1 MTQPTGVVHHGVHGS
16 QLKTEIFRAHQP
28 TNQQQIQFQ
37 TLPQN
42 PTLTGHLSTAKVVGY
57 QCSICMRKF
66 LHLGTHCNHVNNVH
80 QAPGLAPIEVDMK
93 PRYTCK
99 HPRCNR
105 HFMTKNMFKAHMDRH
120 ASGKNK
126 RAMNCFKCGRN
137 FSQFKSL
144 YQHVVQTHAD
154 VTPEEIADLEAN
166 HAKCPVCHAVFRSMD
181 IMRVHLR
188 RHQDQKNIIPNVLPP
203 PSAPTSLHPSTQSS
217 ACAVTTAIVQQPTA
231 PGTIIVQQQQAP
243 PPHVQQV
250 VQQAMQQHQQQQQQG
265 LQQYV
270 TQTTTKL

>member
-1 MTQPTGVVHHGVHGS
+1 MSLNIKMYILLLLFQVHNIGGVTSVAPSTNTMQNITLSGNILPQGVGTVQSVPIAVTQSSTTQPTGFIHHGVHGS
-16 QLKTEIFRAHQP
+16 QLKTEVLRASTQLA
-28 TNQQQIQFQ
+28 NQQQPIHFQ
-37 TLPQN
+37 TMQTHVAN
-42 PTLTGHLSTAKVVGY
+42 MGSTMSSGHSSSAAKVVGY

-144 YQHVVQTHAD
+144 YQVR
-154 VTPEEIADLEAN
+154 
-166 HAKCPVCHAVFRSMD
+166 KY
-181 IMRVHLR
+181 
-188 RHQDQKNIIPNVLPP
+188 KW
-203 PSAPTSLHPSTQSS
+203 
-217 ACAVTTAIVQQPTA
+217 
-231 PGTIIVQQQQAP
+231 
-243 PPHVQQV
+243 
-250 VQQAMQQHQQQQQQG
+250 
-265 LQQYV
+265 
-270 TQTTTKL
+270 

>member
-1 MTQPTGVVHHGVHGS
+1 MFILFDLLKVHNIGGVASVAPNTAPVQNIAIAGNPSQVILPPGVGTVQTITQPQQSTIASQPTGIIHHGVHGS
-16 QLKTEIFRAHQP
+16 QLKTEVIRTSQIP
-28 TNQQQIQFQ
+28 NQQQPIQVQ
-37 TLPQN
+37 TIQTPISN
-42 PTLTGHLSTAKVVGY
+42 FATSTNTSGSAGGGKVVGY

-144 YQHVVQTHAD
+144 YQV
-154 VTPEEIADLEAN
+154 N
-166 HAKCPVCHAVFRSMD
+166 HC
-181 IMRVHLR
+181 IM
-188 RHQDQKNIIPNVLPP
+188 
-203 PSAPTSLHPSTQSS
+203 
-217 ACAVTTAIVQQPTA
+217 
-231 PGTIIVQQQQAP
+231 
-243 PPHVQQV
+243 
-250 VQQAMQQHQQQQQQG
+250 
-265 LQQYV
+265 
-270 TQTTTKL
+270 

>member
-1 MTQPTGVVHHGVHGS
+1 MASVAPSTNPVQTQVLLPQGVGTVQTIAVAQQPQQMQPTTGVVHHGVHGS
-16 QLKTEIFRAHQP
+16 QLKREVLRTSQIN
-28 TNQQQIQFQ
+28 NQNPIQVQ
-37 TLPQN
+37 TLQTPVSHN
-42 PTLTGHLSTAKVVGY
+42 APGHSLANKVVGY

-144 YQHVVQTHAD
+144 YQVR
-154 VTPEEIADLEAN
+154 N
-166 HAKCPVCHAVFRSMD
+166 
-181 IMRVHLR
+181 
-188 RHQDQKNIIPNVLPP
+188 
-203 PSAPTSLHPSTQSS
+203 STKFILSR
-217 ACAVTTAIVQQPTA
+217 
-231 PGTIIVQQQQAP
+231 
-243 PPHVQQV
+243 
-250 VQQAMQQHQQQQQQG
+250 
-265 LQQYV
+265 
-270 TQTTTKL
+270 

>member
-1 MTQPTGVVHHGVHGS
+1 MLLSQVHNIGGMPAVPSSSNTVQNIAISGSTPQVILPPGVGTVQAVPITMTQPQQQTTITQPTGIIHHGVHGS
-16 QLKTEIFRAHQP
+16 QLKTEVFRGSQIANPQQP
-28 TNQQQIQFQ
+28 MQLQPIQ
-37 TLPQN
+37 TTMGN
-42 PTLTGHLSTAKVVGY
+42 VSSTMSTAGHPSTAKVVGY

-144 YQHVVQTHAD
+144 YQVRIYYCT
-154 VTPEEIADLEAN
+154 
-166 HAKCPVCHAVFRSMD
+166 
-181 IMRVHLR
+181 
-188 RHQDQKNIIPNVLPP
+188 
-203 PSAPTSLHPSTQSS
+203 
-217 ACAVTTAIVQQPTA
+217 
-231 PGTIIVQQQQAP
+231 
-243 PPHVQQV
+243 
-250 VQQAMQQHQQQQQQG
+250 
-265 LQQYV
+265 
-270 TQTTTKL
+270 

>member
-1 MTQPTGVVHHGVHGS
+1 MILPQGVGTVQAVPITSTQHQHQTTITQPTGMVHHGVHGS
-16 QLKTEIFRAHQP
+16 QLKTEVLR
-28 TNQQQIQFQ
+28 TNQIPHPIQVQ
-37 TLPQN
+37 TIQTPVAN
-42 PTLTGHLSTAKVVGY
+42 VGHTVPGGQSMGAKVVGY

-144 YQHVVQTHAD
+144 YQV
-154 VTPEEIADLEAN
+154 N
-166 HAKCPVCHAVFRSMD
+166 
-181 IMRVHLR
+181 
-188 RHQDQKNIIPNVLPP
+188 
-203 PSAPTSLHPSTQSS
+203 
-217 ACAVTTAIVQQPTA
+217 
-231 PGTIIVQQQQAP
+231 
-243 PPHVQQV
+243 
-250 VQQAMQQHQQQQQQG
+250 
-265 LQQYV
+265 
-270 TQTTTKL
+270 

>member
-1 MTQPTGVVHHGVHGS
+1 MAPQQTGIVYHGVHGS
-16 QLKTEIFRAHQP
+16 QLKTEVIRTSQISNIQQP
-28 TNQQQIQFQ
+28 IQVQTIQTPIANMTTSTNS
-37 TLPQN
+37 
-42 PTLTGHLSTAKVVGY
+42 GSSHSTAGGAKVVGY

-144 YQHVVQTHAD
+144 YQV
-154 VTPEEIADLEAN
+154 
-166 HAKCPVCHAVFRSMD
+166 MY
-181 IMRVHLR
+181 
-188 RHQDQKNIIPNVLPP
+188 
-203 PSAPTSLHPSTQSS
+203 LHIS
-217 ACAVTTAIVQQPTA
+217 
-231 PGTIIVQQQQAP
+231 
-243 PPHVQQV
+243 
-250 VQQAMQQHQQQQQQG
+250 
-265 LQQYV
+265 
-270 TQTTTKL
+270 KRF

>member
-1 MTQPTGVVHHGVHGS
+1 MAGSTTQVLLPPGVGTVQAVPISVTQSQQHTTITQPTGIVHHGVHGS
-16 QLKTEIFRAHQP
+16 QLKTEILRTNQIP
-28 TNQQQIQFQ
+28 NQQQHPIHFQ
-37 TLPQN
+37 TIQTPITNVAATASNAQ
-42 PTLTGHLSTAKVVGY
+42 GAKVVGY

-144 YQHVVQTHAD
+144 YQVSK
-154 VTPEEIADLEAN
+154 IC
-166 HAKCPVCHAVFRSMD
+166 K
-181 IMRVHLR
+181 IMR
-188 RHQDQKNIIPNVLPP
+188 
-203 PSAPTSLHPSTQSS
+203 
-217 ACAVTTAIVQQPTA
+217 
-231 PGTIIVQQQQAP
+231 
-243 PPHVQQV
+243 
-250 VQQAMQQHQQQQQQG
+250 
-265 LQQYV
+265 
-270 TQTTTKL
+270 

>member
-1 MTQPTGVVHHGVHGS
+1 MHNIGGVPNAPPTSNSVQNIAIAGNPSQVLLPQGVGTVQTLPIAVTQSQAQGTVTQPTGVIHHGVHGS
-16 QLKTEIFRAHQP
+16 QLKTEVFRASQSAN
-28 TNQQQIQFQ
+28 TQQQIHVQ
-37 TLPQN
+37 TLPI
-42 PTLTGHLSTAKVVGY
+42 PISTATGYSSTAKVVGY

-120 ASGKNK
+120 TSGKNK

-144 YQHVVQTHAD
+144 YQV
-154 VTPEEIADLEAN
+154 
-166 HAKCPVCHAVFRSMD
+166 
-181 IMRVHLR
+181 
-188 RHQDQKNIIPNVLPP
+188 NINKIL
-203 PSAPTSLHPSTQSS
+203 SWA
-217 ACAVTTAIVQQPTA
+217 
-231 PGTIIVQQQQAP
+231 
-243 PPHVQQV
+243 
-250 VQQAMQQHQQQQQQG
+250 
-265 LQQYV
+265 
-270 TQTTTKL
+270 

>member
-1 MTQPTGVVHHGVHGS
+1 MAGSTTQVILPPGVGTVQAVPISVTQSQQHTTITQPTGIVHHGVHGS
-16 QLKTEIFRAHQP
+16 QLKTEILRTNQIP
-28 TNQQQIQFQ
+28 NQQQHPIHFQ
-37 TLPQN
+37 TIQA
-42 PTLTGHLSTAKVVGY
+42 PTTNVSATASNAAQGAKVVGY

-144 YQHVVQTHAD
+144 YQV
-154 VTPEEIADLEAN
+154 
-166 HAKCPVCHAVFRSMD
+166 S
-181 IMRVHLR
+181 
-188 RHQDQKNIIPNVLPP
+188 
-203 PSAPTSLHPSTQSS
+203 
-217 ACAVTTAIVQQPTA
+217 
-231 PGTIIVQQQQAP
+231 
-243 PPHVQQV
+243 
-250 VQQAMQQHQQQQQQG
+250 
-265 LQQYV
+265 
-270 TQTTTKL
+270 

>member
-1 MTQPTGVVHHGVHGS
+1 MILPQGVGTVQPIPISQHQQTTIAPQQTGIVHHGVHGS
-16 QLKTEIFRAHQP
+16 QLKTEVIRTSQISNQHQP
-28 TNQQQIQFQ
+28 MQIQ
-37 TLPQN
+37 TIHTPITN
-42 PTLTGHLSTAKVVGY
+42 MVTSNASSGHSAGGGAKVVGY

-144 YQHVVQTHAD
+144 YQVS
-154 VTPEEIADLEAN
+154 
-166 HAKCPVCHAVFRSMD
+166 FFY
-181 IMRVHLR
+181 
-188 RHQDQKNIIPNVLPP
+188 
-203 PSAPTSLHPSTQSS
+203 SLK
-217 ACAVTTAIVQQPTA
+217 AF
-231 PGTIIVQQQQAP
+231 
-243 PPHVQQV
+243 
-250 VQQAMQQHQQQQQQG
+250 
-265 LQQYV
+265 
-270 TQTTTKL
+270 